1 MVINMKKTTNF
12 QQLVTSVNGGSVSG
26 LVGHSIVIGDD
37 NVQVVISGA
46 TPDQLRQFCAA
57 YYIGNGDEFQIDFDK
72 TQETVIF
79 DRSACGGRAID
90 REVTQFADNEKVNH
104 VAWVDD
110 KPMII
115 TCAGCGHQRASHWA
129 KCPRCEATKRN
140 EAALPDVSSGSPMPD
155 VKPPVV
161 PTPPPTR
168 VVIDECAVFHR
179 WEIQGVRGNNT
190 YSQCK
195 DCGKR
200 RVVSPTGF
208 GYPPIDKDW
217 LNYSKRD
224 LTPEHVPGMVTCPRC
239 KNILSDL
246 CIECPT
252 CEADE

>member
-12 QQLVTSVNGGSVSG
+12 QQLVTSVNGKTTAG

-37 NVQVVISGA
+37 DVQVVISGA

-57 YYIGNGDEFQIDFDK
+57 YCIGDGGEFRIDFDK
-72 TQETVIF
+72 TRETVIF
-79 DRSACGGRAID
+79 DRSACGGRATDVKPSQGGENKQLLAYAALMKVNERYGKMGSAPTEQACHCVGQFGPNPECGACGGDATVGID
-90 REVTQFADNEKVNH
+90 PPFELITDYKQITEGRVNH

-155 VKPPVV
+155 VKPPAPHKCPVCD
-161 PTPPPTR
+161 TP
-168 VVIDECAVFHR
+168 HH
-179 WEIQGVRGNNT
+179 G
-190 YSQCK
+190 
-195 DCGKR
+195 
-200 RVVSPTGF
+200 
-208 GYPPIDKDW
+208 W
-217 LNYSKRD
+217 L
-224 LTPEHVPGMVTCPRC
+224 
-239 KNILSDL
+239 
-246 CIECPT
+246 IECPT